1 MKGESP
7 EQKWDRLQREY
18 QTAVQSSYPNPER
31 QGCAGTDVLRDLAA
45 RSAGHEDIEEDEQ
58 WKHVIHCGQCYH
70 EYLNLREGCRMGSE
84 ATIQRESR

>member
-7 EQKWDRLQREY
+7 EQKWERLQREY

-45 RSAGHEDIEEDEQ
+45 RSSRHEDIEEDER
-58 WKHVIHCGQCYH
+58 WKHVIQCAPCYR
-70 EYLNLREGCRMGSE
+70 EFLDLRESCRVGDP
-84 ATIQRESR
+84 AKAHRESR